1 MTNESP
7 NTSEPLIAPPMRSAR
22 RRFRI
27 LAALIGLYLFL
38 AFAVPILTGEAGFF
52 LLKSG
57 WRDVDQH
64 WLYGCVV
71 LIAGWTAL
79 GPGRLVVR
87 ALQGLVA
94 VAWLLTAWLLG
105 LTMSP
110 NWKFEMEAT
119 TSVCAAVAAAIF
131 VTLVVVR
138 RCSGMMLVLT
148 DGPSGQGTNRF
159 QFSLTALLLAML
171 LICVT
176 FALCRWIDPRYRS
189 DAVLSHWYYDPW
201 LKGLALVAWNGALG
215 PLLVAAAC
223 LPAFLSHRKRSFL
236 WALGLSVVAL
246 LASVLM
252 DSLTRTQVLYP
263 LFQGQP
269 LWPSAADYYLVH
281 HVTNLA
287 TVTLCLLTAATVI
300 HWLGYRIQ
308 VADRPLR
315 STPDTPP
322 LGTARRWRGG

>member
-1 MTNESP
+1 M
-7 NTSEPLIAPPMRSAR
+7 
-22 RRFRI
+22 
-27 LAALIGLYLFL
+27 
-38 AFAVPILTGEAGFF
+38 
-52 LLKSG
+52 
-57 WRDVDQH
+57 
-64 WLYGCVV
+64 
-71 LIAGWTAL
+71 
-79 GPGRLVVR
+79 
-87 ALQGLVA
+87 
-94 VAWLLTAWLLG
+94 AWLLG
-105 LTMSP
+105 LTISP
-110 NWKFEMEAT
+110 NWKFELVLT
-119 TSVCAAVAAAIF
+119 TVVCAAVAAATF
-131 VTLVVVR
+131 VALIMVR
-138 RCSGMMLVLT
+138 RRFGKVLVLA
-148 DGPSGQGTNRF
+148 DGSIHPSARRF
-159 QFSLTALLLAML
+159 QYSLSTLFFVML
-171 LICVT
+171 LICAT
-176 FALCRWIDPRYRS
+176 LTLFGWIDPKYRNDFS
-189 DAVLSHWYYDPW
+189 LT
-201 LKGLALVAWNGALG
+201 LVWHFATWGQWSIWRVSLG
-215 PLLVAAAC
+215 PLLIAAAC